1 MKDEEKP
8 VANKDLKNRLQEILS
23 MTESELKKVI
33 KDPKRPYFDQKVARA
48 LNNNDMRTITA
59 ITKQVMGETHA
70 GGRPLKEIVKFKE
83 QFGRKISLAKF
94 VYQDTA
100 QSNNPITV
108 EKLHDLKF
116 AFCIGSTTVEACGY
130 AGITEQGYRYWLRNM
145 PEDLRLEWKFLVEQW
160 KSDLVL
166 KARHSVFVE
175 MDDPNMAKWYL
186 ERKRRD
192 EFATRTEQ
200 ELKKVEKFS
209 EVSDED
215 LDGMI
220 GEVATNEQQQ
230 S

>member
-1 MKDEEKP
+1 MKDEEKT
-8 VANKDLKNRLQEILS
+8 VANQDLKNRLQEILS
-23 MTESELKKVI
+23 MTESELKKII

-48 LNNNDMRTITA
+48 LNNNDMRTITS

-70 GGRPLKEIVKFKE
+70 GGRPLKEIMKFKE

-160 KSDLVL
+160 RSDLVL

-220 GEVATNEQQQ
+220 GEITTNGDEQ
-230 S
+230 

>member
-1 MKDEEKP
+1 MDEKQTP
-8 VANKDLKNRLQEILS
+8 DLKTRLNEILA
-23 MTESELKKVI
+23 MTESELKEI
-33 KDPKRPYFDQKVARA
+33 INDPKRPYFDQKVARA
-48 LNNNDMRTITA
+48 LNKGDMRTITS
-59 ITKQVMGETHA
+59 ITRQVMGETHA

-94 VYQDTA
+94 IYQDSS

-116 AFCIGSTTVEACGY
+116 AFCIGATTAEACSY
-130 AGITEQGYRYWLRNM
+130 ADMSEFGYRYWLKNM

-160 KSDLVL
+160 KRDLVL

-209 EVSDED
+209 EVSDDD
-215 LDGMI
+215 LDAMI
-220 GEVATNEQQQ
+220 GEITTNDDTKE
-230 S
+230 

>member
-1 MKDEEKP
+1 MKDEEKQ

-48 LNNNDMRTITA
+48 LNNNDMRTITS

-116 AFCIGSTTVEACGY
+116 AFCIGATTVEACGY
-130 AGITEQGYRYWLRNM
+130 ADITEQGYNKWLRNM

-160 KSDLVL
+160 KRDLVL

-220 GEVATNEQQQ
+220 GEITTNGDEQ
-230 S
+230 

>member
-1 MKDEEKP
+1 MKDGKKP
-8 VANKDLKNRLQEILS
+8 VANQDLKNRLQEILS

-83 QFGRKISLAKF
+83 QFGRKISLEKF

-116 AFCIGSTTVEACGY
+116 AFCIGATTVEACGY
-130 AGITEQGYRYWLRNM
+130 ADITEQGYNKWLRNM

-160 KSDLVL
+160 RSDLVL

-220 GEVATNEQQQ
+220 GEITTNGDEQ
-230 S
+230 

>member
-1 MKDEEKP
+1 MNDNEKEI
-8 VANKDLKNRLQEILS
+8 AKQDLKNRLQEILS

-48 LNNNDMRTITA
+48 LNSNDMRTITA

-83 QFGRKISLAKF
+83 QFGRKISLEKF

-116 AFCIGSTTVEACGY
+116 AFCIGATTVEACGY
-130 AGITEQGYRYWLRNM
+130 ADITEQGYNKWLRNM
-145 PEDLRLEWKFLVEQW
+145 PEDLQLEWKFLVEQW
-160 KSDLVL
+160 KRDLVL
-166 KARHSVFVE
+166 KARHSVFCE

-209 EVSDED
+209 DVSDED

-220 GEVATNEQQQ
+220 GEVTTNGNEQ
-230 S
+230 

>member
-1 MKDEEKP
+1 MKDEEKT
-8 VANKDLKNRLQEILS
+8 VVNQDLKNRLQEILS

-48 LNNNDMRTITA
+48 LNNNDMRTITS

-83 QFGRKISLAKF
+83 QFGRKISLKKF

-116 AFCIGSTTVEACGY
+116 AFCIGATTVEACGY
-130 AGITEQGYRYWLRNM
+130 ADITEQGYNKWLRNM

-160 KSDLVL
+160 KRDLVL

-220 GEVATNEQQQ
+220 GEITTNGDEQ
-230 S
+230 

>member
-1 MKDEEKP
+1 MDEKQTP
-8 VANKDLKNRLQEILS
+8 DLKTRLNEILA
-23 MTESELKKVI
+23 MTESELKEII

-48 LNNNDMRTITA
+48 VNNNDMRTITA

-83 QFGRKISLAKF
+83 QFGRKISLKKF

-116 AFCIGSTTVEACGY
+116 AFCIGATTVEACGY
-130 AGITEQGYRYWLRNM
+130 ADITEQGYNKWLRDM

-160 KSDLVL
+160 KRDLVL

-220 GEVATNEQQQ
+220 GEITTNGDEQ
-230 S
+230 

>member
-48 LNNNDMRTITA
+48 LNNNDMRTITS

-116 AFCIGSTTVEACGY
+116 AFCIGATTVEACGY

-220 GEVATNEQQQ
+220 GEVTTNEQQ

>member
-1 MKDEEKP
+1 MKDEEET
-8 VANKDLKNRLQEILS
+8 VANQDLKNRLQEILS

-116 AFCIGSTTVEACGY
+116 AFCIGATTVEACGY
-130 AGITEQGYRYWLRNM
+130 ADITEQGYNKWLRNM

-160 KSDLVL
+160 KRDLVL

-220 GEVATNEQQQ
+220 GEVTTNEQQ

>member
-1 MKDEEKP
+1 MKDEEKT
-8 VANKDLKNRLQEILS
+8 VANQDLKNRLQEILS

-116 AFCIGSTTVEACGY
+116 AFCIGATTVEACGY
-130 AGITEQGYRYWLRNM
+130 ADITEQGYNKWLRNM

-160 KSDLVL
+160 KRDLVL

-220 GEVATNEQQQ
+220 GEITTNGDE
-230 S
+230 

>member
-48 LNNNDMRTITA
+48 LNNNDMRTITS

-116 AFCIGSTTVEACGY
+116 AFCIGATTVEACGY
-130 AGITEQGYRYWLRNM
+130 ADITEQGYNKWLRNM

-160 KSDLVL
+160 KRDLVL

-220 GEVATNEQQQ
+220 GEITTNGDEQ
-230 S
+230 

>member
-1 MKDEEKP
+1 MDEKQTP
-8 VANKDLKNRLQEILS
+8 DLKTRLNEILA
-23 MTESELKKVI
+23 MTESELKEII

-48 LNNNDMRTITA
+48 VNNNDMRTITA

-83 QFGRKISLAKF
+83 QFGRKISLKKF

-116 AFCIGSTTVEACGY
+116 AFCIGATTVEACGY
-130 AGITEQGYRYWLRNM
+130 ADITEQGYNKWLRNM

-160 KSDLVL
+160 KRDLVL

-220 GEVATNEQQQ
+220 GEITTNGDEQ
-230 S
+230 

>member
-8 VANKDLKNRLQEILS
+8 VTNQDLKNRLQEILS

-83 QFGRKISLAKF
+83 QFGRKISLKKF

-116 AFCIGSTTVEACGY
+116 AFCIGATTVEACGY
-130 AGITEQGYRYWLRNM
+130 ADITEQGYNKWLRNM

-160 KSDLVL
+160 KRDLVL

-220 GEVATNEQQQ
+220 GEITTNGDEQ
-230 S
+230 

>member
-1 MKDEEKP
+1 MKDEEKT
-8 VANKDLKNRLQEILS
+8 VANQDLKNRLQEILS

-48 LNNNDMRTITA
+48 LNNNDMRTITS

-83 QFGRKISLAKF
+83 QFGRKISLKKF

-116 AFCIGSTTVEACGY
+116 AFCIGATTVEACGY
-130 AGITEQGYRYWLRNM
+130 ADITEQGYNKWLRNM

-160 KSDLVL
+160 KRDLVL

-220 GEVATNEQQQ
+220 GEITTNGDEQ
-230 S
+230 

>member
-1 MKDEEKP
+1 MKDEEKT
-8 VANKDLKNRLQEILS
+8 VANQDLKNRLQEILS

-48 LNNNDMRTITA
+48 LNNNDMRTITS

-83 QFGRKISLAKF
+83 QFGRKISLKKF

-116 AFCIGSTTVEACGY
+116 AFCIGATTVEACGY
-130 AGITEQGYRYWLRNM
+130 ADITEQGYNKWLRNM

-160 KSDLVL
+160 KRDLVL

-220 GEVATNEQQQ
+220 GEITTNGGEQ
-230 S
+230 

>member
-1 MKDEEKP
+1 MQNEEQKP
-8 VANKDLKNRLQEILS
+8 DLKTRLGEILS
-23 MTESELKKVI
+23 MTETELLEVI

-48 LNNNDMRTITA
+48 LNKGDMRTITS
-59 ITKQVMGETHA
+59 ITRQVMGETHA

-94 VYQDTA
+94 IYQDSS

-116 AFCIGSTTVEACGY
+116 AFCIGATTAEACSY
-130 AGITEQGYRYWLRNM
+130 ADMSEFGYRYWLKNM

-160 KSDLVL
+160 QRDLVL

-209 EVSDED
+209 EVSDDD
-215 LDGMI
+215 LDAMI
-220 GEVATNEQQQ
+220 GEITTNDDTKE
-230 S
+230 

>member
-8 VANKDLKNRLQEILS
+8 VTNQDLKNRLQEILS

-48 LNNNDMRTITA
+48 LNNNDMRTITS

-116 AFCIGSTTVEACGY
+116 AFCIGATTVEACGY
-130 AGITEQGYRYWLRNM
+130 ADITEQGYNKWLRNM

-160 KSDLVL
+160 KRDLVL

-220 GEVATNEQQQ
+220 GEITTNGDEQ
-230 S
+230 

>member
-1 MKDEEKP
+1 MKDEEKT
-8 VANKDLKNRLQEILS
+8 VANQDLKNRLQEILS

-48 LNNNDMRTITA
+48 LNNNDMRTITS

-70 GGRPLKEIVKFKE
+70 GGRPLKEITEFRKKHAKVK
-83 QFGRKISLAKF
+83 LDKF
-94 VYQDTA
+94 IYQDTA
-100 QSNNPITV
+100 QSNNPITT
-108 EKLHDLKF
+108 ETLHDLKF
-116 AFCIGSTTVEACGY
+116 AFCIGATTVEACGF
-130 AGITEQGYRYWLRNM
+130 AGITDQGYHYWLRNM
-145 PEDLRLEWKFLVEQW
+145 PEDLRIEWGFLVETW
-160 KSDLVL
+160 RRDMVL
-166 KARHSVFVE
+166 KARYTVCTE
-175 MDDPNMAKWYL
+175 MEDPNMAKWYL

-220 GEVATNEQQQ
+220 GEITTNGDEQ
-230 S
+230 

>member
-1 MKDEEKP
+1 MKEEEKP
-8 VANKDLKNRLQEILS
+8 VTNQDLKNRLQEILS

-48 LNNNDMRTITA
+48 LNNNDMRTITS

-116 AFCIGSTTVEACGY
+116 AFCIGATTVEACGY
-130 AGITEQGYRYWLRNM
+130 ADITEQGYNKWLRNM

-160 KSDLVL
+160 KRDLVL

-220 GEVATNEQQQ
+220 GEITTNGDEQ
-230 S
+230 

>member
-1 MKDEEKP
+1 MNDKEKKF
-8 VANKDLKNRLQEILS
+8 ANQDLKNRLQEILS

-220 GEVATNEQQQ
+220 GEITTNGDEQ
-230 S
+230 